1 MSAKL
6 QFGVR
11 VNGEDYATALREA
24 QAAEALGYDFIV
36 LSDQPSSAGLEGW
49 TLATAIAAQTSR
61 VKLLHATLNIPWR
74 YPPMLAKMGTA
85 LDAVSNGRFIF
96 CLGGGS
102 RLPFLVE
109 EYTAY
114 GIDVGTPAQRFER
127 IRDFITLMRGLES
140 GEPFSMK
147 TAEYEVSG
155 AVALPKP
162 VNGHIPIWVGSWG
175 PRLNRLIGRAAD
187 GWMRS
192 RTWPNDLDE
201 YAAMNAIIDTSAA
214 KAGRD
219 PEAIVRELNV
229 GVVIAATEAELR
241 NLGEGAGW
249 MQGGNQGLV
258 GTPEQV
264 ASQITGAIAAGASA
278 FGLSFD
284 QPDAVELFAKQVIPA
299 LER

>member
-1 MSAKL
+1 MTKL

-11 VNGEDYATALREA
+11 VHGEDYTTALEEA
-24 QAAEALGYDFIV
+24 KAAEALGYAFIV
-36 LSDQPSSAGLEGW
+36 LSDQPSSANLEGW
-49 TLATAIAAQTSR
+49 TLATALAAQTSR
-61 VKLLHATLNIPWR
+61 VKLLHATLNLPWR
-74 YPPMLAKMGTA
+74 YAPMLAKMGTA
-85 LDAVSNGRFIF
+85 LDQISNGRFIF

-114 GIDVGTPAQRFER
+114 GLDVGTPAQRYER
-127 IRDFITLMRGLES
+127 IRDFITLMRGLET

-147 TAEYEVSG
+147 TEEFEIKD
-155 AVALPKP
+155 AVALPKSAA
-162 VNGHIPIWVGSWG
+162 GHIPVWVGSWG

-192 RTWPNDLDE
+192 RSWPDDLEE
-201 YAAMNAIIDTSAA
+201 YAAMNAIIDASAA
-214 KAGRD
+214 TAGRD
-219 PEAIVRELNV
+219 PGGIVRELNA

-241 NLGEGAGW
+241 DLGEGGGW
-249 MQGGNQGLV
+249 MQGGYQGLA

-264 ASQITGAIAAGASA
+264 AAQLQSAIAAGANA

-284 QPDAVELFAKQVIPA
+284 RPEAVDLFARQVMPA
-299 LER
+299 LQR

>member
-1 MSAKL
+1 MTKL

-11 VNGEDYATALREA
+11 INGESYEGALREA

-36 LSDQPSSAGLEGW
+36 LSDQPSSPNLEGW

-61 VKLLHATLNIPWR
+61 VRLLHATLNLPWR
-74 YPPMLAKMGTA
+74 YAPMLAKMGTA
-85 LDAVSNGRFIF
+85 LDQVSNGRFIF

-114 GIDVGTPAQRFER
+114 GLDVGTPAQRYER
-127 IRDFITLMRGLES
+127 IRDFITLMRGLET

-147 TAEYEVSG
+147 TAEFEVID
-155 AVALPKP
+155 AIALPKP
-162 VNGHIPIWVGSWG
+162 AGGHIPIWVGSWG
-175 PRLNRLIGRAAD
+175 PRLNRLIGRVAD

-192 RTWPNDLDE
+192 RSWPDDLDE
-201 YAAMNAIIDTSAA
+201 YAAMNAIINSSASAA
-214 KAGRD
+214 KRD
-219 PEAIVRELNV
+219 PEAIVRELNA

-241 NLGEGAGW
+241 DLGEGNGW
-249 MQGGNQGLV
+249 MQGGYQGLA

-264 ASQITGAIAAGASA
+264 ADRLRAAITAGANA
-278 FGLSFD
+278 FGLSFES
-284 QPDAVELFAKQVIPA
+284 PDAVELFARQVIPA